1 MAFTATVSGRRVAC
15 GPDQSVLDAFL
26 RAGAWMPNSC
36 NQGTCG
42 TCKVRV
48 LSGEVDHRD
57 SPLGT
62 LTEDERAAGLALA
75 CQARLR
81 RCFNRFFAL
90 SPTTG
95 AHPCCTGV

>member
-1 MAFTATVSGRRVAC
+1 MAFTATVAGRRVTC

-57 SPLGT
+57 T
-62 LTEDERAAGLALA
+62 LLTDPERAAGTMLTCVSRAA
-75 CQARLR
+75 GARGLR
-81 RCFNRFFAL
+81 L
-90 SPTTG
+90 DL
-95 AHPCCTGV
+95 